1 MIEEQHPRQFTGV
14 FIPAHIWERKDI
26 SGDQKLLWAEIQSL
40 SRRKE
45 GCTASNEFLA
55 GRMGWTD
62 RTLRNHLKALREFGL
77 IRTTSFDGRHRT
89 IQVVMDDTEFS
100 SLPGNNFPGRK
111 EENGQADRTE
121 FSTLK
126 PTSNIGES
134 TSESTIESTPQP
146 PNGGGVVSG
155 PKKFLT
161 EARVIIAY
169 LNETVCRKF
178 GETDANLR
186 PIAARLQEVDGD
198 MEGCKK
204 MIDRMKKKWS
214 GTKFEDYLCPD
225 TLFRASKFQGYYA
238 NRDMPIIEDSS
249 SNTPQHVNR
258 NIGTANEG
266 REGEYENFVR
276 DSRYR
281 AS

>member
-55 GRMGWTD
+55 GRMGWTE
-62 RTLRNHLKALREFGL
+62 RTVQRHLEILRGFNL
-77 IRTTSFDGRHRT
+77 IRTTRFDGRRRT
-89 IQVVMDDTEFS
+89 LQVVMDESDLS
-100 SLPGNNFPGRK
+100 PLPGQNCHCRHVNSVTPDSS
-111 EENGQADRTE
+111 ELSPLN
-121 FSTLK
+121 K
-126 PTSNIGES
+126 PSNIGES

-146 PNGGGVVSG
+146 PNGGSVVSG

-186 PIAARLQEVDGD
+186 PIEARLQEVDGD

-249 SNTPQHVNR
+249 SNTPQNVNR

-276 DSRYR
+276 DSRHR
-281 AS
+281 AY